1 MTTQLNSKRRLA
13 PYILVELSNITSV
26 AASAMVFIA
35 LPWLALEL
43 TGSAASAG
51 ALVALTS
58 IPGIFFGPILGT
70 LIDRI
75 GRRLSGYI
83 AEGLSAITILMIPIA
98 NAFIEITIVLLVLLA
113 LSRAMVN
120 PAGGTAR
127 KSIIPDV
134 AGPAGLSLE
143 RANSIHEAVFATG
156 FAIGPAVG
164 ALFIGLIGPYDVFI
178 VVAIF
183 SAASAVSMFFVRTS
197 EARGDGVSET
207 GSLLKDTLYGA
218 KTILKTPAVLLG
230 MGFVMTLAMIYLP
243 TEMVVLPA
251 HFNAL
256 DNAEGLGFLISTM
269 AGASVAGALLF
280 EKLQRRFKYSTILKF
295 GFIGL
300 GSSVLLMSLLP
311 PFWVLLILGAVLG
324 FSWGPLMPMLNT
336 VIQRVIPENMR
347 GRVFGIE
354 MTIWGAGPTLTAVG
368 VGLAVDG
375 VGVQPVY
382 FVLACIVL
390 TLAVLITFNKSNKQL
405 DAARDLAPVN

>member
-1 MTTQLNSKRRLA
+1 
-13 PYILVELSNITSV
+13 
-26 AASAMVFIA
+26 MVFIA
-35 LPWLALEL
+35 LPWLALEI

-75 GRRLSGYI
+75 GRRVSGFI
-83 AEGLSAITILMIPIA
+83 SEVLTALTILLIPIVH
-98 NAFIEITIVLLVLLA
+98 NSIEISFALLVLLA
-113 LSRAMVN
+113 LGRAIVS
-120 PAGGTAR
+120 PASSTAR

-134 AGPAGLSLE
+134 AGPSGLSLE

-156 FAIGPAVG
+156 FAIGPAVA
-164 ALFIGLIGPYDVFI
+164 ALFIGLIGPFDVFY
-178 VVAIF
+178 VVAFF
-183 SAASAVSMFFVRTS
+183 STLSATALFFVRTKES
-197 EARGDGVSET
+197 RGDGVSET
-207 GSLLKDTLYGA
+207 GSLLKDTVLGA
-218 KTILKTPAVLLG
+218 RTILKTPAVLLG
-230 MGFVMTLAMIYLP
+230 LSFVMTLAMIYLP

-256 DNAEGLGFLISTM
+256 DYAEGLGLLISTM
-269 AGASVAGALLF
+269 AGASVVGALLF
-280 EKLQRRFKYSTILKF
+280 EKLQKRFKYSTIMKF

-300 GSSVLLMSLLP
+300 GSSVLLMSFLP
-311 PFWVLLILGAVLG
+311 PFWVMLILGAVLG

-354 MTIWGAGPTLTAVG
+354 MTIWGAGPTLTAVV
-368 VGLAVDG
+368 VGIAVDG

-382 FVLACIVL
+382 FVLAVIVL
-390 TLAVLITFNKSNKQL
+390 ALSVFVSFNKSNKQL
-405 DAARDLAPVN
+405 DAARDLAPAT

>member
-1 MTTQLNSKRRLA
+1 LA
-13 PYILVELSNITSV
+13 RQKGSTLPYLLVELSNITSV
-26 AASAMVFIA
+26 ISGSMVFIA
-35 LPWLALEL
+35 LPWLALEI

-75 GRRLSGYI
+75 GRRISGFI
-83 AEGLSAITILMIPIA
+83 SEVLTALTILLIPIVH
-98 NAFIEITIVLLVLLA
+98 NSIEISFALLVLLA
-113 LSRAMVN
+113 LGRAIVS
-120 PAGGTAR
+120 PASSTAR

-134 AGPAGLSLE
+134 AGPSGLSLE

-156 FAIGPAVG
+156 FAIGPAVA
-164 ALFIGLIGPYDVFI
+164 ALFIGLIGPFDVFY
-178 VVAIF
+178 VVALF
-183 SAASAVSMFFVRTS
+183 STLSATALFFVRTKES
-197 EARGDGVSET
+197 RGDGVSET
-207 GSLLKDTLYGA
+207 GSLLQDTILGA

-230 MGFVMTLAMIYLP
+230 LSFVMTLAMIYLP

-256 DNAEGLGFLISTM
+256 DYAEGLGLLISTM
-269 AGASVAGALLF
+269 AGASVVGALLF
-280 EKLQRRFKYSTILKF
+280 EKLQTRFKYSTILKF

-311 PFWVLLILGAVLG
+311 PFWVMLILGAVLG

-354 MTIWGAGPTLTAVG
+354 MTIWGAGPTLTAVV
-368 VGLAVDG
+368 VGIAVDG

-382 FVLACIVL
+382 FVLAVIVL
-390 TLAVLITFNKSNKQL
+390 ALSVFVSFNKSNKQL
-405 DAARDLAPVN
+405 DAARDLAPAT

>member
-1 MTTQLNSKRRLA
+1 MA
-13 PYILVELSNITSV
+13 PYLFVELSNITSV
-26 AASAMVFIA
+26 ISGSMVFIA
-35 LPWLALEL
+35 LPWLALEI

-75 GRRLSGYI
+75 GRRISGFI
-83 AEGLSAITILMIPIA
+83 SEVLSALTILLIPVVHSS
-98 NAFIEITIVLLVLLA
+98 IEISFVLLVLLA
-113 LSRAMVN
+113 LGRAIVS
-120 PAGGTAR
+120 PASSTAR

-156 FAIGPAVG
+156 FAIGPAVA
-164 ALFIGLIGPYDVFI
+164 ALFIGLIGPFDVFY
-178 VVAIF
+178 VVAFF
-183 SAASAVSMFFVRTS
+183 SVLSATALFLVKTA
-197 EARGDGVSET
+197 EARGDGISET
-207 GSLLKDTLYGA
+207 GSLLQDTILGA

-256 DNAEGLGFLISTM
+256 DNAEGLGLLISTM
-269 AGASVAGALLF
+269 AGASVVGALLF
-280 EKLQRRFKYSTILKF
+280 EKLQKKFKYSTILKF

-311 PFWVLLILGAVLG
+311 PFWILLILGAVLG

-354 MTIWGAGPTLTAVG
+354 MTIWGAGPTLTAVA
-368 VGLAVDG
+368 VGIAVDG

-382 FVLACIVL
+382 FVLAAIVL
-390 TLAVLITFNKSNKQL
+390 ALSVFVSFNKSNKQL
-405 DAARDLAPVN
+405 DAARDLAPAA

>member
-1 MTTQLNSKRRLA
+1 
-13 PYILVELSNITSV
+13 
-26 AASAMVFIA
+26 MVFIA
-35 LPWLALEL
+35 LPWLALEI

-75 GRRLSGYI
+75 GRRISGFI
-83 AEGLSAITILMIPIA
+83 SEVLTALTILLIPIVH
-98 NAFIEITIVLLVLLA
+98 NSIEISFALLVLLA
-113 LSRAMVN
+113 LGRAIVS
-120 PAGGTAR
+120 PASSTAR

-134 AGPAGLSLE
+134 AGPSGLSLE

-156 FAIGPAVG
+156 FAIGPAVA
-164 ALFIGLIGPYDVFI
+164 ALFIGLIGPFDVFY
-178 VVAIF
+178 VVAFF
-183 SAASAVSMFFVRTS
+183 STLSATALFFVRTKES
-197 EARGDGVSET
+197 RGDGVSET
-207 GSLLKDTLYGA
+207 GSLLKDTVLGA
-218 KTILKTPAVLLG
+218 RTILKTPAVLLG
-230 MGFVMTLAMIYLP
+230 LSFVMTLAMIYLP

-256 DNAEGLGFLISTM
+256 DYAEGLGLLISTM
-269 AGASVAGALLF
+269 AGASVVGALLF
-280 EKLQRRFKYSTILKF
+280 EKLQKRFKYSTILKF

-300 GSSVLLMSLLP
+300 GSSVLLMSFLP
-311 PFWVLLILGAVLG
+311 PFWVMLILGAVLG

-354 MTIWGAGPTLTAVG
+354 MTIWGAGPTLTAVV
-368 VGLAVDG
+368 VGIAVDG

-382 FVLACIVL
+382 FVLAVIVL
-390 TLAVLITFNKSNKQL
+390 ALSVFVSFNKSNKQL
-405 DAARDLAPVN
+405 DAARDLAPAI

>member
-1 MTTQLNSKRRLA
+1 
-13 PYILVELSNITSV
+13 
-26 AASAMVFIA
+26 MVFIA
-35 LPWLALEL
+35 LPWLALEI

-75 GRRLSGYI
+75 GRRISGFI
-83 AEGLSAITILMIPIA
+83 SEVLTALTILLIPVVH
-98 NAFIEITIVLLVLLA
+98 NSIEISFALLVLLA
-113 LSRAMVN
+113 LGRAIVS
-120 PAGGTAR
+120 PASSTAR

-134 AGPAGLSLE
+134 AGPSGLSLE

-156 FAIGPAVG
+156 FAIGPAVA
-164 ALFIGLIGPYDVFI
+164 ALFIGLIGPFDVFY
-178 VVAIF
+178 VVALF
-183 SAASAVSMFFVRTS
+183 STLSATALFFVRTKES
-197 EARGDGVSET
+197 RGDGVSET
-207 GSLLKDTLYGA
+207 GSLLQDTILGA

-230 MGFVMTLAMIYLP
+230 LSFVMTLAMIYLP

-256 DNAEGLGFLISTM
+256 DYAEGLGLLISTM
-269 AGASVAGALLF
+269 AGASVVGALLF
-280 EKLQRRFKYSTILKF
+280 EKLQKRFKYSTIMKF

-311 PFWVLLILGAVLG
+311 PFWVMLILGAVLG

-354 MTIWGAGPTLTAVG
+354 MTIWGAGPTLTAVV
-368 VGLAVDG
+368 VGIAVDG

-382 FVLACIVL
+382 FVLAVIVL
-390 TLAVLITFNKSNKQL
+390 ALSVFVSFNKSNKQL
-405 DAARDLAPVN
+405 DAARDLAPAA

>member
-1 MTTQLNSKRRLA
+1 
-13 PYILVELSNITSV
+13 
-26 AASAMVFIA
+26 MVFIA
-35 LPWLALEL
+35 LPWLALEI

-75 GRRLSGYI
+75 GRRISGMI
-83 AEGLSAITILMIPIA
+83 SELLSAITILLIPVVHHS
-98 NAFIEITIVLLVLLA
+98 IEVSFALLVLLA
-113 LSRAMVN
+113 LGRAMVN
-120 PAGGTAR
+120 PAAGTAR

-134 AGPAGLSLE
+134 ASGAKLSLE

-164 ALFIGLIGPYDVFI
+164 ALFIGLIGPFDVFY
-178 VVAIF
+178 VVAFF
-183 SAASAVSMFFVRTS
+183 SALSAISLSLVKTA
-197 EARGDGVSET
+197 EARGDGISET
-207 GSLLKDTLYGA
+207 GSLFKDTVLGA

-256 DNAEGLGFLISTM
+256 NYAEGLGLLISTM
-269 AGASVAGALLF
+269 AGASVVGALLF
-280 EKLQRRFKYSTILKF
+280 ERLQKMFKYSTILKF

-311 PFWVLLILGAVLG
+311 PFWILLILGAVLG

-354 MTIWGAGPTLTAVG
+354 MTIWGAGPTLTAVA

-382 FVLACIVL
+382 FVLAAIVL
-390 TLAVLITFNKSNKQL
+390 LLSVFVSFNKSNKQL
-405 DAARDLAPVN
+405 DAARDLAPAI

>member
-1 MTTQLNSKRRLA
+1 MNTDLATKRRLA
-13 PYILVELSNITSV
+13 PYIFVELSNITSV

-58 IPGIFFGPILGT
+58 IPGIFFGPVLGT

-83 AEGLSAITILMIPIA
+83 AEGLSAVTILMIPIA

-178 VVAIF
+178 VVAMF
-183 SAASAVSMFFVRTS
+183 SAASAVAMFLVRTK
-197 EARGDGVSET
+197 EARGDGLSET
-207 GSLLKDTLYGA
+207 GSLLRDTLYGA

-230 MGFVMTLAMIYLP
+230 MTFVMTLAMIYLP

-256 DNAEGLGFLISTM
+256 DNAEGLGLLISTM

-280 EKLQRRFKYSTILKF
+280 EKLQSRFKYSTILKF

-311 PFWVLLILGAVLG
+311 PFWLLLILGAILG

-382 FVLACIVL
+382 FFLASIVL
-390 TLAVLITFNKSNKQL
+390 VLAVLITFNKSNKHF
-405 DAARDLAPVN
+405 DAARDLAPTS

>member
-1 MTTQLNSKRRLA
+1 LA
-13 PYILVELSNITSV
+13 RQKGSTLPYLLVELSNITSV
-26 AASAMVFIA
+26 ISGSMVFIA
-35 LPWLALEL
+35 LPWLALEI

-75 GRRLSGYI
+75 GRRVSGFI
-83 AEGLSAITILMIPIA
+83 SEVLTALTILLIPVVHSS
-98 NAFIEITIVLLVLLA
+98 IEISFALLVLLA
-113 LSRAMVN
+113 LGRAIVS
-120 PAGGTAR
+120 PASSTAR

-134 AGPAGLSLE
+134 AGPSGLSLE

-156 FAIGPAVG
+156 FAIGPAVA
-164 ALFIGLIGPYDVFI
+164 ALFIGLIGPFDVFY
-178 VVAIF
+178 VVALF
-183 SAASAVSMFFVRTS
+183 STLSATALFFVRTKES
-197 EARGDGVSET
+197 RGDGVSET
-207 GSLLKDTLYGA
+207 GSLLQDTILGA

-230 MGFVMTLAMIYLP
+230 LSFVMTLAMIYLP

-256 DNAEGLGFLISTM
+256 DYAEGLGLLISTM
-269 AGASVAGALLF
+269 AGASVVGALLF
-280 EKLQRRFKYSTILKF
+280 EKLQKKFKYSTILKF

-300 GSSVLLMSLLP
+300 GSSVLLMSFLP
-311 PFWVLLILGAVLG
+311 PFWVMLILGAVLG

-354 MTIWGAGPTLTAVG
+354 MTIWGAGPTLTAVV
-368 VGLAVDG
+368 VGIAVDG
-375 VGVQPVY
+375 FGVQPVY
-382 FVLACIVL
+382 FVLAVIVL
-390 TLAVLITFNKSNKQL
+390 ALSVFVSFNKSNKQL
-405 DAARDLAPVN
+405 DAARDLAPAT

>member
-1 MTTQLNSKRRLA
+1 MTAPLETKKRLA
-13 PYILVELSNITSV
+13 PYIFVELSNITGWV
-26 AASAMVFIA
+26 ASSMVFIA

-75 GRRLSGYI
+75 GRRIGGIISE
-83 AEGLSAITILMIPIA
+83 ALSAVTILMIPIA
-98 NAFIEITIVLLVLLA
+98 NAYVEVTFGLLVLLA

-143 RANSIHEAVFATG
+143 KANSIHEAVLAAG

-164 ALFIGLIGPYDVFI
+164 AFIIGLIGPFDVFI
-178 VVAIF
+178 VVAVF
-183 SAASAVSMFFVRTS
+183 SGLSALFLVLVRVT

-207 GSLLKDTLYGA
+207 GSLIKDTLLGA
-218 KTILKTPAVLLG
+218 KVILKTPAVLMG
-230 MGFVMTLAMIYLP
+230 MSFVMTVAMVYLP

-251 HFNAL
+251 HFKAL
-256 DNAEGLGFLISTM
+256 DYAQGLGILISTM
-269 AGASVAGALLF
+269 ATASIAGALLF
-280 EKLQRRFKYSTILKF
+280 ERMQKRFRYSTILKF
-295 GFIGL
+295 GFIGI
-300 GSSVLLMSLLP
+300 GTSVLGMSLLP
-311 PFWVLLILGAVLG
+311 PLPIMLLMGSVLG

-336 VIQRVIPENMR
+336 VIQRVIPETMR

-382 FVLACIVL
+382 FFLACIVL
-390 TLAVLITFNKSNKQL
+390 ILAVFITFNKANKYL
-405 DAARDLAPVN
+405 DDARDLAPAV

>member
-1 MTTQLNSKRRLA
+1 
-13 PYILVELSNITSV
+13 LVELSNITSV
-26 AASAMVFIA
+26 ISGSMVFIA
-35 LPWLALEL
+35 LPWLALEI

-75 GRRLSGYI
+75 GRRISGFI
-83 AEGLSAITILMIPIA
+83 SEVLTALTILLIPVVHSS
-98 NAFIEITIVLLVLLA
+98 IEISFALLVLLA
-113 LSRAMVN
+113 LGRAIVS
-120 PAGGTAR
+120 PASSTAR

-134 AGPAGLSLE
+134 AGPSGLSLE

-156 FAIGPAVG
+156 FAIGPAVA
-164 ALFIGLIGPYDVFI
+164 ALFIGLIGPFDVFY
-178 VVAIF
+178 VVALF
-183 SAASAVSMFFVRTS
+183 STLSATALFFVRTKES
-197 EARGDGVSET
+197 RGDGVSET
-207 GSLLKDTLYGA
+207 GSLLQDTILGA

-230 MGFVMTLAMIYLP
+230 LSFVMTLAMIYLP

-256 DNAEGLGFLISTM
+256 DYAEGLGLLISTM
-269 AGASVAGALLF
+269 AGASVVGALLF
-280 EKLQRRFKYSTILKF
+280 EKLQKRFKYSTILKF

-354 MTIWGAGPTLTAVG
+354 MTIWGAGPTLTAVV
-368 VGLAVDG
+368 VGIAVDG

-382 FVLACIVL
+382 FVLAVIVL
-390 TLAVLITFNKSNKQL
+390 ALSVFVSFNKSNKQL
-405 DAARDLAPVN
+405 DAARDLAPAI

>member
-1 MTTQLNSKRRLA
+1 MA
-13 PYILVELSNITSV
+13 PYLLVELSNITSV
-26 AASAMVFIA
+26 IAQSMVFIA
-35 LPWLALEL
+35 LPWLALEI

-75 GRRLSGYI
+75 GRRISGIISETLAAI
-83 AEGLSAITILMIPIA
+83 AILLIPVVHNSVEVSFA
-98 NAFIEITIVLLVLLA
+98 LLVLLA
-113 LSRAMVN
+113 LGRAMVA
-120 PAGGTAR
+120 PAGGTSR

-134 AGPAGLSLE
+134 AGPARLSLE

-164 ALFIGLIGPYDVFI
+164 ALFIGLIGPFDVFY
-178 VVAIF
+178 VVAVF
-183 SAASAVSMFFVRTS
+183 SALSATAMFFVKTK
-197 EARGDGVSET
+197 EARGDGISET
-207 GSLLKDTLYGA
+207 GSLLKDTVLGA

-230 MGFVMTLAMIYLP
+230 MSFVMTLAMIYLP

-251 HFNAL
+251 HFNGIKS
-256 DNAEGLGFLISTM
+256 AEGLGLLISTM
-269 AGASVAGALLF
+269 AGASVVGALLF
-280 EKLQRRFKYSTILKF
+280 ERLQKLLRYSTIMKL
-295 GFIGL
+295 GFIGI
-300 GSSVLLMSLLP
+300 GSSVLLMSFLP
-311 PFWVLLILGAVLG
+311 PFWLLLILGAVLG

-354 MTIWGAGPTLTAVG
+354 MTIWGAGPTLTAVA

-382 FVLACIVL
+382 FFLAAIVLAMSVF
-390 TLAVLITFNKSNKQL
+390 VSFNKANKQL
-405 DAARDLAPVN
+405 DAARDLAPAN

>member
-1 MTTQLNSKRRLA
+1 L
-13 PYILVELSNITSV
+13 PYLLVELSNITSV
-26 AASAMVFIA
+26 ISGSMVFIA
-35 LPWLALEL
+35 LPWLALEI

-75 GRRLSGYI
+75 GRRISGFVSEVLT
-83 AEGLSAITILMIPIA
+83 ALTILLIPVVH
-98 NAFIEITIVLLVLLA
+98 NSIEISFALLVLLA
-113 LSRAMVN
+113 LGRAIVS
-120 PAGGTAR
+120 PASSTAR

-134 AGPAGLSLE
+134 AGPSGLSLE

-156 FAIGPAVG
+156 FAIGPAVA
-164 ALFIGLIGPYDVFI
+164 ALFIGLIGPFDVFY
-178 VVAIF
+178 VVALF
-183 SAASAVSMFFVRTS
+183 STLSATALFFVRTKES
-197 EARGDGVSET
+197 RGDGVSET
-207 GSLLKDTLYGA
+207 GSLLQDTILGA

-230 MGFVMTLAMIYLP
+230 LSFVMTLAMIYLP

-256 DNAEGLGFLISTM
+256 DYAEGLGLLISTM
-269 AGASVAGALLF
+269 AGASVVGALLF
-280 EKLQRRFKYSTILKF
+280 EKLQKRFKYSTILKF

-311 PFWVLLILGAVLG
+311 PFWVMLILGAVLG

-354 MTIWGAGPTLTAVG
+354 MTIWGAGPTLTAVI
-368 VGLAVDG
+368 VGIAVDG
-375 VGVQPVY
+375 FGVQPVY
-382 FVLACIVL
+382 FVLATIVL
-390 TLAVLITFNKSNKQL
+390 ALSVFVSFNKSNKQL
-405 DAARDLAPVN
+405 DAARDLAPAI

>member
-1 MTTQLNSKRRLA
+1 M
-13 PYILVELSNITSV
+13 PYFLVELSNITSV
-26 AASAMVFIA
+26 ISGSMVFIA
-35 LPWLALEL
+35 LPWLALEI

-75 GRRLSGYI
+75 GRRISGFI
-83 AEGLSAITILMIPIA
+83 SEVLTAVTILLIPVVH
-98 NAFIEITIVLLVLLA
+98 NSIEISFALLVLLA
-113 LSRAMVN
+113 LGRAIVS
-120 PAGGTAR
+120 PASLTAR

-134 AGPAGLSLE
+134 AGPSGLSLE

-156 FAIGPAVG
+156 FAIGPAVA
-164 ALFIGLIGPYDVFI
+164 ALFIGLIGPFDVFY
-178 VVAIF
+178 VVAFF
-183 SAASAVSMFFVRTS
+183 STLSATALFFVRTKES
-197 EARGDGVSET
+197 RGDGVSET
-207 GSLLKDTLYGA
+207 GSLLQDTILGA
-218 KTILKTPAVLLG
+218 KTVLKTPAVLLG
-230 MGFVMTLAMIYLP
+230 LSFVMTLAMIYLP
-243 TEMVVLPA
+243 IEMVVLPA

-256 DNAEGLGFLISTM
+256 DYAEGLGILISTM
-269 AGASVAGALLF
+269 AGASVVGALLF
-280 EKLQRRFKYSTILKF
+280 EKLQKKFKYSTIMKF

-300 GSSVLLMSLLP
+300 GTSVLLMSLLP

-354 MTIWGAGPTLTAVG
+354 MTIWGAGPTLTAVA
-368 VGLAVDG
+368 VGIAVDG

-382 FVLACIVL
+382 LFLAVIVL
-390 TLAVLITFNKSNKQL
+390 VLSVFVSFNKSNKQL
-405 DAARDLAPVN
+405 DAARDLAPAT

>member
-1 MTTQLNSKRRLA
+1 MA
-13 PYILVELSNITSV
+13 PYLFVELSNITSV
-26 AASAMVFIA
+26 ISGSMVFIA
-35 LPWLALEL
+35 LPWLALEI

-75 GRRLSGYI
+75 GRRISGFVSEVLT
-83 AEGLSAITILMIPIA
+83 ALTILLIPVVHSS
-98 NAFIEITIVLLVLLA
+98 IEITFALLVLLA
-113 LSRAMVN
+113 LGRAIVS
-120 PAGGTAR
+120 PASSTAR

-134 AGPAGLSLE
+134 AGPAGLSFE

-156 FAIGPAVG
+156 FAIGPAVA
-164 ALFIGLIGPYDVFI
+164 ALFIGLIGPFDVFY
-178 VVAIF
+178 VVAFF
-183 SAASAVSMFFVRTS
+183 SALSATALFLVKTA
-197 EARGDGVSET
+197 EARGDGISET
-207 GSLLKDTLYGA
+207 GSLLQDTILGA

-256 DNAEGLGFLISTM
+256 DNAEGLGLLISTM
-269 AGASVAGALLF
+269 AGASVVGALLF
-280 EKLQRRFKYSTILKF
+280 ERLQKTFKYSTILKF

-311 PFWVLLILGAVLG
+311 PFWILLILGAVLG

-354 MTIWGAGPTLTAVG
+354 MTIWGAGPTLTAVA
-368 VGLAVDG
+368 VGIAVDG

-382 FVLACIVL
+382 FVLAAIVL
-390 TLAVLITFNKSNKQL
+390 ALSVFVSFNKSNKQL
-405 DAARDLAPVN
+405 DAARDLAPAI

>member
-1 MTTQLNSKRRLA
+1 L
-13 PYILVELSNITSV
+13 PYLLVELSNITSV
-26 AASAMVFIA
+26 ISGSMVFIA
-35 LPWLALEL
+35 LPWLALEI

-75 GRRLSGYI
+75 GRRISGFI
-83 AEGLSAITILMIPIA
+83 SEVLTALTILLIPIVH
-98 NAFIEITIVLLVLLA
+98 NSTEISFALLVLLA
-113 LSRAMVN
+113 LGRAIVS
-120 PAGGTAR
+120 PASSTAR

-134 AGPAGLSLE
+134 AGPSGLSLE

-156 FAIGPAVG
+156 FAIGPAVA
-164 ALFIGLIGPYDVFI
+164 ALFIGLIGPFDVFY
-178 VVAIF
+178 VVAFF
-183 SAASAVSMFFVRTS
+183 SAISAIALFLVRTKES
-197 EARGDGVSET
+197 RGDGVSET
-207 GSLLKDTLYGA
+207 GSLLQDTILGA

-230 MGFVMTLAMIYLP
+230 LSFVMTLAMVYLP

-256 DNAEGLGFLISTM
+256 DYAEGLGLLISTM
-269 AGASVAGALLF
+269 AGASVVGALLF
-280 EKLQRRFKYSTILKF
+280 EKLQKMFKYSTILKF

-300 GSSVLLMSLLP
+300 GSSVLLMSFLP

-354 MTIWGAGPTLTAVG
+354 MTIWGAGPTLTAVA
-368 VGLAVDG
+368 VGIAVDG

-382 FVLACIVL
+382 FFLAVIVLALSVF
-390 TLAVLITFNKSNKQL
+390 VSFNKSNKQL
-405 DAARDLAPVN
+405 DAARDLAPAI

>member
-1 MTTQLNSKRRLA
+1 
-13 PYILVELSNITSV
+13 
-26 AASAMVFIA
+26 MVFIA
-35 LPWLALEL
+35 LPWLALEI

-75 GRRLSGYI
+75 GRRISGMI
-83 AEGLSAITILMIPIA
+83 SELLSAITILLIPVVHHS
-98 NAFIEITIVLLVLLA
+98 IEVSFALLVLLA
-113 LSRAMVN
+113 LGRAMVN
-120 PAGGTAR
+120 PAAGTAR

-134 AGPAGLSLE
+134 AGGAKLSLE

-156 FAIGPAVG
+156 FAIGPAVA
-164 ALFIGLIGPYDVFI
+164 ALFIGLIGPFDVFY
-178 VVAIF
+178 VVAFF
-183 SAASAVSMFFVRTS
+183 STLSAISLFLVRTP

-207 GSLLKDTLYGA
+207 GSLLQDTLLGA

-230 MGFVMTLAMIYLP
+230 MSFVMTLAMIYLP

-256 DNAEGLGFLISTM
+256 DYAEGLGLLISTM
-269 AGASVAGALLF
+269 AGASVVGALLF
-280 EKLQRRFKYSTILKF
+280 EKLQMMFKYSTILKF

-300 GSSVLLMSLLP
+300 GSSVLLMSFLP
-311 PFWVLLILGAVLG
+311 PFWVMLILGAVLG

-354 MTIWGAGPTLTAVG
+354 MTIWGAGPTLTAVA
-368 VGLAVDG
+368 VGIAVDG

-382 FVLACIVL
+382 FFLAAIVLALSVF
-390 TLAVLITFNKSNKQL
+390 VSFNKSNKQL
-405 DAARDLAPVN
+405 DAARDLAPEI

>member
-1 MTTQLNSKRRLA
+1 
-13 PYILVELSNITSV
+13 
-26 AASAMVFIA
+26 MVFIA
-35 LPWLALEL
+35 LPWLALEI

-75 GRRLSGYI
+75 GRRISGFI
-83 AEGLSAITILMIPIA
+83 SEVLTALTILLIPVVHSS
-98 NAFIEITIVLLVLLA
+98 IEITFALLVLLA
-113 LSRAMVN
+113 LGRAIVS
-120 PAGGTAR
+120 PASLTAR

-134 AGPAGLSLE
+134 AGPSGLSLE

-156 FAIGPAVG
+156 FAIGPAVA
-164 ALFIGLIGPYDVFI
+164 ALFIGLIGPFDVFY
-178 VVAIF
+178 VVALF
-183 SAASAVSMFFVRTS
+183 ATLSATALFFVRTKES
-197 EARGDGVSET
+197 RGDGVSET
-207 GSLLKDTLYGA
+207 GSLLQDTILGA

-230 MGFVMTLAMIYLP
+230 LSFVMTLAMIYLP

-256 DNAEGLGFLISTM
+256 DYAEGLGLLISTM
-269 AGASVAGALLF
+269 AGASVVGALLF
-280 EKLQRRFKYSTILKF
+280 EKLQKRFKYSTILKF

-300 GSSVLLMSLLP
+300 GSSVLLMSFLP
-311 PFWVLLILGAVLG
+311 PFWVMLILGAVLG

-354 MTIWGAGPTLTAVG
+354 STIWGAGPTLTAVV
-368 VGLAVDG
+368 VGIAVDG

-382 FVLACIVL
+382 FVLAVIVL
-390 TLAVLITFNKSNKQL
+390 ALSVFVSFNKSNKQL
-405 DAARDLAPVN
+405 DAARDLAPAT

>member
-1 MTTQLNSKRRLA
+1 M
-13 PYILVELSNITSV
+13 PYLLVELSNITSV
-26 AASAMVFIA
+26 ISGSMVFIA
-35 LPWLALEL
+35 LPWLALEI

-75 GRRLSGYI
+75 GRRISGFVSEVLT
-83 AEGLSAITILMIPIA
+83 ALTILLIPVVH
-98 NAFIEITIVLLVLLA
+98 NSIEISFALLVLLA
-113 LSRAMVN
+113 LGRAIVS
-120 PAGGTAR
+120 PASSTAR

-134 AGPAGLSLE
+134 AGPSGLSLE

-156 FAIGPAVG
+156 FAIGPAVA
-164 ALFIGLIGPYDVFI
+164 ALFIGLIGPFDVFY
-178 VVAIF
+178 VVALF
-183 SAASAVSMFFVRTS
+183 STLSATALFFVRTKES
-197 EARGDGVSET
+197 RGDGVSET
-207 GSLLKDTLYGA
+207 GSLLQDTILGA

-230 MGFVMTLAMIYLP
+230 LSFVMTLAMIYLP

-256 DNAEGLGFLISTM
+256 DYAEGLGLLISTM
-269 AGASVAGALLF
+269 AGASVVGALLF
-280 EKLQRRFKYSTILKF
+280 EKLQKRFKYSTILKF

-311 PFWVLLILGAVLG
+311 PFWVMLILGAVLG

-354 MTIWGAGPTLTAVG
+354 MTIWGAGPTLTAVI
-368 VGLAVDG
+368 VGIAVDG
-375 VGVQPVY
+375 FGVQPVY
-382 FVLACIVL
+382 FVLATIVL
-390 TLAVLITFNKSNKQL
+390 ALSVFVSFNKSNKQL
-405 DAARDLAPVN
+405 DAARDLAPAI

>member
-1 MTTQLNSKRRLA
+1 
-13 PYILVELSNITSV
+13 
-26 AASAMVFIA
+26 MVFIA
-35 LPWLALEL
+35 LPWLALEI

-75 GRRLSGYI
+75 GRRISGFI
-83 AEGLSAITILMIPIA
+83 SEVLTALTILLIPIVH
-98 NAFIEITIVLLVLLA
+98 NSIEISFALLVLLA
-113 LSRAMVN
+113 LGRAIVS
-120 PAGGTAR
+120 PASSTAR

-134 AGPAGLSLE
+134 AGPSGLSLE

-156 FAIGPAVG
+156 FAIGPAVA
-164 ALFIGLIGPYDVFI
+164 ALFIGLIGPFDVFY
-178 VVAIF
+178 VVAFF
-183 SAASAVSMFFVRTS
+183 STLSATALFFVRTKES
-197 EARGDGVSET
+197 RGDGVSET
-207 GSLLKDTLYGA
+207 GSLLKDTVLGA
-218 KTILKTPAVLLG
+218 RTILKTPAVLLG
-230 MGFVMTLAMIYLP
+230 LSFVMTLAMIYLP

-256 DNAEGLGFLISTM
+256 DYAEGLGLLISTM
-269 AGASVAGALLF
+269 AGASVVGALLF
-280 EKLQRRFKYSTILKF
+280 EKLQKRFKYSTIMKF

-300 GSSVLLMSLLP
+300 GSSVLLMSFLP
-311 PFWVLLILGAVLG
+311 PFWVMLILGAVLG

-354 MTIWGAGPTLTAVG
+354 MTIWGAGPTLTAVV
-368 VGLAVDG
+368 VGIAVDG

-382 FVLACIVL
+382 FVLAVIVL
-390 TLAVLITFNKSNKQL
+390 ALSVFVSFNKSNKQL
-405 DAARDLAPVN
+405 DAARDLAPAT

>member
-1 MTTQLNSKRRLA
+1 LA
-13 PYILVELSNITSV
+13 RQKGSTLPYLLVELSNITSV
-26 AASAMVFIA
+26 ISGSMVFIA
-35 LPWLALEL
+35 LPWLALEI

-75 GRRLSGYI
+75 GRRVSGFI
-83 AEGLSAITILMIPIA
+83 SEVLTALTILLIPVVHSS
-98 NAFIEITIVLLVLLA
+98 IEISFALLVLLA
-113 LSRAMVN
+113 LGRAIVS
-120 PAGGTAR
+120 PASSTAR

-134 AGPAGLSLE
+134 AGPSGLSLE

-156 FAIGPAVG
+156 FAIGPAVA
-164 ALFIGLIGPYDVFI
+164 ALFIGLIGPFDVFY
-178 VVAIF
+178 VVALF
-183 SAASAVSMFFVRTS
+183 STLSAIALFFVRTKES
-197 EARGDGVSET
+197 RGDGVSET
-207 GSLLKDTLYGA
+207 GSLLQDTILGA

-230 MGFVMTLAMIYLP
+230 LSFVMTLAMIYLP

-256 DNAEGLGFLISTM
+256 DYAEGLGLLISTM
-269 AGASVAGALLF
+269 AGASVVGALLF
-280 EKLQRRFKYSTILKF
+280 EKLQKRFKYSTILKF

-311 PFWVLLILGAVLG
+311 PFWILLILGAVLG

-354 MTIWGAGPTLTAVG
+354 MTIWGAGPTLTAVA
-368 VGLAVDG
+368 VGIAVDG

-382 FVLACIVL
+382 FVLAAIVL
-390 TLAVLITFNKSNKQL
+390 ALSVFVSFNKSNKQL
-405 DAARDLAPVN
+405 DAARNLAPAV

>member
-1 MTTQLNSKRRLA
+1 M
-13 PYILVELSNITSV
+13 PYLLVELSNITSV
-26 AASAMVFIA
+26 ISGSMVFIA
-35 LPWLALEL
+35 LPWLALEI

-75 GRRLSGYI
+75 GRRISGFI
-83 AEGLSAITILMIPIA
+83 SEVLTALTILLIPIVH
-98 NAFIEITIVLLVLLA
+98 NSIEISFALLVLLA
-113 LSRAMVN
+113 LGRAIVS
-120 PAGGTAR
+120 PASSTAR

-134 AGPAGLSLE
+134 AGPSGLSLE

-156 FAIGPAVG
+156 FAIGPAVA
-164 ALFIGLIGPYDVFI
+164 ALFIGLIGPFDVFY
-178 VVAIF
+178 VVAFF
-183 SAASAVSMFFVRTS
+183 SAISAIALFLVRTKES
-197 EARGDGVSET
+197 RGDGVSET
-207 GSLLKDTLYGA
+207 GSLLQDTILGA

-230 MGFVMTLAMIYLP
+230 LSFVMTLAMVYLP

-256 DNAEGLGFLISTM
+256 DYAEGLGLLISTM
-269 AGASVAGALLF
+269 AGASVVGALLF
-280 EKLQRRFKYSTILKF
+280 EKLQKMFKYSTILKF

-300 GSSVLLMSLLP
+300 GSSVLLMSFLP

-354 MTIWGAGPTLTAVG
+354 MTIWGAGPTLTAVA
-368 VGLAVDG
+368 VGIAVDG

-382 FVLACIVL
+382 FFLAVIVLALSVF
-390 TLAVLITFNKSNKQL
+390 VSFNKSNKQL
-405 DAARDLAPVN
+405 DAARDLAPAI

>member
-1 MTTQLNSKRRLA
+1 M
-13 PYILVELSNITSV
+13 PYLLVELSNITSV
-26 AASAMVFIA
+26 ISGSMVFIA
-35 LPWLALEL
+35 LPWLALEI

-75 GRRLSGYI
+75 GRRISGFVSEVLT
-83 AEGLSAITILMIPIA
+83 ALTILLIPVVH
-98 NAFIEITIVLLVLLA
+98 NSIEISFALLVLLA
-113 LSRAMVN
+113 LGRAIVS
-120 PAGGTAR
+120 PASSTAR

-134 AGPAGLSLE
+134 AGPSGLSLE

-156 FAIGPAVG
+156 FAIGPAVA
-164 ALFIGLIGPYDVFI
+164 ALFIGLIGPFDVFY
-178 VVAIF
+178 VVALF
-183 SAASAVSMFFVRTS
+183 STLSATALFFVRTKES
-197 EARGDGVSET
+197 RGDGVSET
-207 GSLLKDTLYGA
+207 GSLLQDTILGA

-230 MGFVMTLAMIYLP
+230 LSFVMTLAMIYLP

-256 DNAEGLGFLISTM
+256 DYAEGLGLLISTM
-269 AGASVAGALLF
+269 AGASVVGALLF
-280 EKLQRRFKYSTILKF
+280 EKLQKRFKYSTILKF

-311 PFWVLLILGAVLG
+311 PFWVMLILGAVLG

-354 MTIWGAGPTLTAVG
+354 MTIWGAGPTLTAVV
-368 VGLAVDG
+368 VGIAVDG
-375 VGVQPVY
+375 FGVQPVY
-382 FVLACIVL
+382 FVLASIVL
-390 TLAVLITFNKSNKQL
+390 ALSVFVSFNKSNKQL
-405 DAARDLAPVN
+405 DAARDLAPAI

>member
-1 MTTQLNSKRRLA
+1 LANSKRRMA
-13 PYILVELSNITSV
+13 PYLFVELSNITSV
-26 AASAMVFIA
+26 AANSMVFIA

-43 TGSAASAG
+43 TGTAASAG
-51 ALVALTS
+51 VLVALTS
-58 IPGIFFGPILGT
+58 IPGLFFGPILGT

-75 GRRLSGYI
+75 GRRISGYVSE
-83 AEGLSAITILMIPIA
+83 ALAALTILMIPIA
-98 NAFIEITIVLLVLLA
+98 HAFVEITIVLLVLLA
-113 LSRAMVN
+113 VSRAVVS
-120 PAGGTAR
+120 PAGVTAR

-164 ALFIGLIGPYDVFI
+164 ALFIGLIGPFDVFI

-183 SAASAVSMFFVRTS
+183 SAISAIAMFLVRTPES
-197 EARGDGVSET
+197 RGDGVSET
-207 GSLLKDTLYGA
+207 GSLLRDTLLGA

-251 HFNAL
+251 HFNKI
-256 DNAEGLGFLISTM
+256 DNAEGLGILISTM
-269 AGASVAGALLF
+269 AGASVVGALLF
-280 EKLQRRFKYSTILKF
+280 ERLQVIFKYSTILKL

-311 PFWVLLILGAVLG
+311 PFWILLILGAVLG

-336 VIQRVIPENMR
+336 VIQRVVPENMR

-382 FVLACIVL
+382 FFLASIVLVLAVF
-390 TLAVLITFNKSNKQL
+390 VSFNKTNKQL
-405 DAARDLAPVN
+405 DAARDLAPAI

>member
-1 MTTQLNSKRRLA
+1 VARQKGSTL
-13 PYILVELSNITSV
+13 PYLLVELSNITSV
-26 AASAMVFIA
+26 ISGSMVFIA
-35 LPWLALEL
+35 LPWLALEI

-75 GRRLSGYI
+75 GRRISGFI
-83 AEGLSAITILMIPIA
+83 SEVLTALTILLIPIVH
-98 NAFIEITIVLLVLLA
+98 NSIEISFALLVLLA
-113 LSRAMVN
+113 LGRAIVS
-120 PAGGTAR
+120 PASSTAR

-134 AGPAGLSLE
+134 AGPSGLSLE

-156 FAIGPAVG
+156 FAIGPAVA
-164 ALFIGLIGPYDVFI
+164 ALFIGLIGPFDVFY
-178 VVAIF
+178 VVAFF
-183 SAASAVSMFFVRTS
+183 SAISAIALFLVRTKES
-197 EARGDGVSET
+197 RGDGVSET
-207 GSLLKDTLYGA
+207 GSLLQDTILGA

-230 MGFVMTLAMIYLP
+230 LSFVMTLAMVYLP

-256 DNAEGLGFLISTM
+256 DYAEGLGLLISTM
-269 AGASVAGALLF
+269 AGASVVGALLF
-280 EKLQRRFKYSTILKF
+280 EKLQKMFKYSTILKF

-300 GSSVLLMSLLP
+300 GSSVLLMSFLP

-354 MTIWGAGPTLTAVG
+354 MTIWGAGPTLTAVA
-368 VGLAVDG
+368 VGIAVDG

-382 FVLACIVL
+382 FFLAVIVLALSVF
-390 TLAVLITFNKSNKQL
+390 VSFNKSNKQL
-405 DAARDLAPVN
+405 DAARDLAPAI

>member
-1 MTTQLNSKRRLA
+1 LA
-13 PYILVELSNITSV
+13 RQKGSTLPYLLVELSNITSV
-26 AASAMVFIA
+26 ISGSMVFIA
-35 LPWLALEL
+35 LPWLALEI

-75 GRRLSGYI
+75 GRRISGFI
-83 AEGLSAITILMIPIA
+83 SEVLTALTILLIPVVHSS
-98 NAFIEITIVLLVLLA
+98 IEISFALLVLLA
-113 LSRAMVN
+113 LGRAIVS
-120 PAGGTAR
+120 PASSTAR

-134 AGPAGLSLE
+134 AGPSGLSLE

-156 FAIGPAVG
+156 FAIGPAVA
-164 ALFIGLIGPYDVFI
+164 ALFIGLIGPFDVFY
-178 VVAIF
+178 VVAFF
-183 SAASAVSMFFVRTS
+183 STLSAIALFFVRTKES
-197 EARGDGVSET
+197 RGDGVSET
-207 GSLLKDTLYGA
+207 GSLLQDTILGA

-230 MGFVMTLAMIYLP
+230 LSFVMTLAMVYLP
-243 TEMVVLPA
+243 TEMVILPA

-256 DNAEGLGFLISTM
+256 DYAEGLGILISTM
-269 AGASVAGALLF
+269 AGASVVGALLF
-280 EKLQRRFKYSTILKF
+280 ERLQKSFKYSTILKF

-311 PFWVLLILGAVLG
+311 PFWIMLILGAVLG

-354 MTIWGAGPTLTAVG
+354 MTIWGAGPTLTAVA
-368 VGLAVDG
+368 VGIAVDG

-382 FVLACIVL
+382 FFLAAIVL
-390 TLAVLITFNKSNKQL
+390 VLSVFVSFNKSNKQL
-405 DAARDLAPVN
+405 DAARHLAPAI

>member
-1 MTTQLNSKRRLA
+1 MA
-13 PYILVELSNITSV
+13 PYIFVEFSNITSV
-26 AASAMVFIA
+26 ASNSMVFIA

-58 IPGIFFGPILGT
+58 IPGLFFGPILGT

-75 GRRLSGYI
+75 GRRISGYVSE
-83 AEGLSAITILMIPIA
+83 ALSALTILMIPIA
-98 NAFIEITIVLLVLLA
+98 NAFVDITIVLLVLLA
-113 LSRAMVN
+113 LSRALVS

-164 ALFIGLIGPYDVFI
+164 ALFIGLIGPFDVFI

-183 SAASAVSMFFVRTS
+183 SAISAVSMFLVRTKES
-197 EARGDGVSET
+197 RGDGVSET
-207 GSLLKDTLYGA
+207 GSLIKDTILGA

-230 MGFVMTLAMIYLP
+230 MGFVMTLAMIYIP
-243 TEMVVLPA
+243 TDMVVLPA
-251 HFNAL
+251 HFNKI
-256 DNAEGLGFLISTM
+256 DNAEGLGILISTM
-269 AGASVAGALLF
+269 AGASVVGALLF
-280 EKLQRRFKYSTILKF
+280 ERLQKRFRYSTILKF

-311 PFWVLLILGAVLG
+311 PFWILLILGAVLG

-336 VIQRVIPENMR
+336 VIQRVVPENMR

-375 VGVQPVY
+375 LGVQPVY
-382 FVLACIVL
+382 FFLASIVLA
-390 TLAVLITFNKSNKQL
+390 LAVFVSFNKTNKQL
-405 DAARDLAPVN
+405 DAARDLAPAI

>member
-1 MTTQLNSKRRLA
+1 
-13 PYILVELSNITSV
+13 LVELSNITSV
-26 AASAMVFIA
+26 ISGSMVFIA
-35 LPWLALEL
+35 LPWLALEI

-75 GRRLSGYI
+75 GRRISGFI
-83 AEGLSAITILMIPIA
+83 SEVLTALTILLIPIVH
-98 NAFIEITIVLLVLLA
+98 NSIEISFALLVLLA
-113 LSRAMVN
+113 LGRAIVS
-120 PAGGTAR
+120 PASSTAR

-134 AGPAGLSLE
+134 AGPSGLSLE

-156 FAIGPAVG
+156 FAIGPAVA
-164 ALFIGLIGPYDVFI
+164 ALFIGLIGPFDVFY
-178 VVAIF
+178 VVALF
-183 SAASAVSMFFVRTS
+183 STLSATALFFVRTKES
-197 EARGDGVSET
+197 RGDGVSET
-207 GSLLKDTLYGA
+207 GSLLQDTILGA

-230 MGFVMTLAMIYLP
+230 LSFVMTLAMIYLP

-256 DNAEGLGFLISTM
+256 DYAEGLGLLISTM
-269 AGASVAGALLF
+269 AGASVVGALLF
-280 EKLQRRFKYSTILKF
+280 EKLQKKFKYSTILKF

-300 GSSVLLMSLLP
+300 GSSVLLMSFLP
-311 PFWVLLILGAVLG
+311 PFWVMLILGAVLG

-354 MTIWGAGPTLTAVG
+354 MTIWGAGPTLTAVV
-368 VGLAVDG
+368 VGIAVDG
-375 VGVQPVY
+375 FGVQPVY
-382 FVLACIVL
+382 FVLAVIVL
-390 TLAVLITFNKSNKQL
+390 ALSVFVSFNKSNKQL
-405 DAARDLAPVN
+405 DAARDLAPAT